1 MSDSSSSKPSPK
13 PEHFLTRFKHSYTR
27 KLSESKVKPNPLD
40 QFALWFDE
48 ASKAGFIDF
57 TAMSL
62 ATSSKEGTPS
72 VRMVLLKKFDEKGF
86 EFFTNY
92 ESRKAKDLKS
102 NPYACLLFYWD
113 KLERQV
119 RIEGKVEKVSKKESE
134 DYFKTRPLKSRLGAW
149 ASHQSSVIESRS
161 VVIKEF
167 VKYLMKFGSKE
178 IPLPPYW
185 GGYRLIP
192 DVFEFWQG
200 RTNRLHDRI
209 VYTKKNNV
217 WNIQRLAP

>member
-1 MSDSSSSKPSPK
+1 MSESSSSQKS
-13 PEHFLTRFKHSYTR
+13 EHFLTRFKHHYTR
-27 KLSESKVKPNPLD
+27 KLSESQVKPDPLD
-40 QFALWFDE
+40 QFSVWFDD

-62 ATSSKEGTPS
+62 ATSSKDGKPS

-92 ESRKAKDLKS
+92 ESRKGKDMKE
-102 NPYACLLFYWD
+102 NPVACILFYWD

-119 RIEGKVEKVSKKESE
+119 RIEGKIEKVSKKESE
-134 DYFKTRPLKSRLGAW
+134 DYFNTRPFKSRLGAW
-149 ASHQSSVIESRS
+149 ASHQSTVIESRS

-167 VKYLMKFGSKE
+167 VKYLMKFGSKD
-178 IPLPPYW
+178 IPLPPHW

-192 DVFEFWQG
+192 EMYEFWQG

-209 VYTKKNNV
+209 IYTKRNDK
-217 WNIQRLAP
+217 WEIKRLAP

>member
-1 MSDSSSSKPSPK
+1 VDEAESKS
-13 PEHFLTRFKHSYTR
+13 ERFLNRIKHTYTR
-27 KLSESKVKPNPLD
+27 KLSESQIKKDPLM
-40 QFALWFDE
+40 QFTQWFDD
-48 ASKAGFIDF
+48 ASKAGFIDY
-57 TAMSL
+57 TAVSL
-62 ATSSKEGTPS
+62 ATSSKEGKPS
-72 VRMVLLKKFDEKGF
+72 VRMVLLKKFDENGF

-92 ESRKAKDLKS
+92 ESRKGKDLKE

-134 DYFKTRPLKSRLGAW
+134 DYFNTRPFKSRLGAW
-149 ASHQSSVIESRS
+149 ASNQSTVIDSRS

-167 VKYLMKFGSKE
+167 VKYLMKFGSKN
-178 IPLPPYW
+178 IPLPPHW

-192 DVFEFWQG
+192 ELFEFWQG

-209 VYTKKNNV
+209 IYTKKNNT
-217 WNIQRLAP
+217 WDIKRLAP

>member
-1 MSDSSSSKPSPK
+1 MSESSSSQKS
-13 PEHFLTRFKHSYTR
+13 ENFLNRFKHTYTR
-27 KLSESKVKPNPLD
+27 KLSESQVKKDPLA
-40 QFALWFDE
+40 QFSQWFDD
-48 ASKAGFIDF
+48 ASKSGFIDF

-62 ATSSKEGTPS
+62 ATSSKEGKPS
-72 VRMVLLKKFDEKGF
+72 VRMVLLKKYDENGF

-92 ESRKAKDLKS
+92 ESRKGKDLKE

-119 RIEGKVEKVSKKESE
+119 RIEGRVEKVSKKESE
-134 DYFKTRPLKSRLGAW
+134 DYFNTRPFKSRLGAW
-149 ASHQSSVIESRS
+149 ASHQSTVIESRS

-167 VKYLMKFGSKE
+167 VKYFMKFGSKN

-209 VYTKKNNV
+209 VYMKKNNI
-217 WNIQRLAP
+217 WTIKRFAP